1 MKNSAY
7 KSYCCF
13 NMDAFLFKK
22 FKFLQNQ
29 LISQLR
35 ILSKGATLT
44 CQVN

>member
-29 LISQLR
+29 LNKSMEN
-35 ILSKGATLT
+35 SKQR
-44 CQVN
+44 C